1 MIIFQSGLITA
12 TVNQEETPPRDL
24 PCEGPPMQKSEFTH
38 TLFRP
43 LSTPLHVTAH
53 STDLALGV
61 GRPRGMGD
69 REVPPVEGGR
79 PRDSPGQAALC

>member
-1 MIIFQSGLITA
+1 MIYVLQSGVITA

-24 PCEGPPMQKSEFTH
+24 PCEGPPMRKIRAHTH
-38 TLFRP
+38 ISHP

-61 GRPRGMGD
+61 GRP
-69 REVPPVEGGR
+69 
-79 PRDSPGQAALC
+79 

>member
-1 MIIFQSGLITA
+1 MIIFPERVDYRYRQS
-12 TVNQEETPPRDL
+12 EETPPRDL
-24 PCEGPPMQKSEFTH
+24 PCEGPPMRKVRVHTH

-79 PRDSPGQAALC
+79 PRDSPGALLG

>member
-1 MIIFQSGLITA
+1 MIVFQSGLITA
-12 TVNQEETPPRDL
+12 TVNQKRPVQGTFFVKVRQ
-24 PCEGPPMQKSEFTH
+24 CEKSEFTH

-79 PRDSPGQAALC
+79 PRDSPGALLG

>member
-12 TVNQEETPPRDL
+12 TVNQKRPHQGTVSVKVRQ
-24 PCEGPPMQKSEFTH
+24 CKSQSSH

-61 GRPRGMGD
+61 GRPRVMGD
-69 REVPPVEGGR
+69 REVPPV
-79 PRDSPGQAALC
+79 